1 MPRHRGRVGR
11 YHNNGSVL
19 LIVMPV
25 WFSEGAT
32 PPVIGSFRST
42 FSFVG
47 EALSCG
53 MVLMILSEAVV
64 PSRTIWVTLFPSAF
78 RLLAFWRR
86 LGASAALV
94 RDGGASSPTA
104 SRRGLA
110 MAP

>member
-1 MPRHRGRVGR
+1 MQRLRYRGD
-11 YHNNGSVL
+11 HSLNNDWVSFISL
-19 LIVMPV
+19 AV

-32 PPVIGSFRST
+32 PPVNGNFRST
-42 FSFVG
+42 FSFVR
-47 EALSCG
+47 EALSCE

-64 PSRTIWVTLFPSAF
+64 PSRTIRVTLFPSAF

-94 RDGGASSPTA
+94 RDGGASSPIA

-110 MAP
+110 MSP